1 MRHRFFIGIDPLKCK
16 KQINM
21 LSASYLTFRRANL
34 SLMGC
39 TSAEPVSVRS
49 KVQRIKLYLHTVEIP
64 NHFQILQ
71 TLGCFI
77 ILGCSALQQVFV
89 FIFSVLRA
97 FAEFD

>member
-39 TSAEPVSVRS
+39 TSAEPISVSVRS
-49 KVQRIKLYLHTVEIP
+49 KVQRIKLYLQTVEIP
-64 NHFQILQ
+64 NHFHGGFGAGFGLSPVGRSHRQGACRLC
-71 TLGCFI
+71 G
-77 ILGCSALQQVFV
+77 GS
-89 FIFSVLRA
+89 
-97 FAEFD
+97 